1 MSKAYLNI
9 LTCQNGNG
17 SSVIVRPINC
27 LYVCPHISWGV
38 CLLFGGFILYR
49 KLELLAFKGIV
60 PWISICVSTGVQS
73 IHICCM
79 L

>member
-1 MSKAYLNI
+1 MKKKRRCGTIVLPHKAVQL
-9 LTCQNGNG
+9 NGNKHG
-17 SSVIVRPINC
+17 QIMSMR
-27 LYVCPHISWGV
+27 LFVC
-38 CLLFGGFILYR
+38 LFGGFVPYR